1 MLLGLLMLLEILGIR
16 IMLEMIL
23 ERIRKLLLEIIFV
36 LLGMLDLLLLP
47 LGRS

>member
-1 MLLGLLMLLEILGIR
+1 MLLGLLVLLEILGIR
-16 IMLEMIL
+16 IMLEMIP

>member
-1 MLLGLLMLLEILGIR
+1 MLLGLLVLLEILGIR